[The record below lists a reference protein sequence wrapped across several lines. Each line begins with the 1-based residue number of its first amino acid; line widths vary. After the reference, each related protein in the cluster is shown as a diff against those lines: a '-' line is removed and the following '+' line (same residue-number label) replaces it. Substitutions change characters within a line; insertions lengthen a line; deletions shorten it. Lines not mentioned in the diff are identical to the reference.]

1 MQIRGHCAP
10 ETRRT
15 KTPKEILA
23 FESGERY
30 FYLCILLFSFESIN
44 ALQDVRVGGIVWVY
58 LRCVCVTGLVVAA
71 AVVVVAECVLK
82 EPRVGV
88 KAQRLVLRA
97 SDEEIN
103 RESYEIKSVN

>member
-15 KTPKEILA
+15 KPPKEILA
-23 FESGERY
+23 FESDERY
-30 FYLCILLFSFESIN
+30 FYLCFLLFSFESIN

-58 LRCVCVTGLVVAA
+58 LRRVCVPGLVVA
-71 AVVVVAECVLK
+71 VVVAECVLN

-103 RESYEIKSVN
+103 RERYEIKSVN